1 MNEAAEAHLSH
12 HLLAGRR
19 GTVEQQAARGK
30 AARKALSR
38 SSHAALELSSDRR
51 DPVDILEEQAAT
63 RVPELVP
70 IRYGRM
76 ASSPFAFFR
85 GAAAIMAADL
95 AHTPHSGIH
104 AQLCGDAHLM
114 NFGVYNSPDRRLVFD
129 LNDFD
134 ETLPGPWE
142 WDLKRLVASL
152 VVAGQ
157 ENGYSQAEVEEI
169 VRDSV
174 QSYRTAMASFA
185 GQGNLAVWYSRLEVE
200 ALLDGLRAQLTAS
213 QVKSFNRQTAKFASR
228 DSLQAFG
235 KLTKQTDDG
244 PRFRSEPPLIVPVD
258 ELLGVEWEWV
268 VGTADRFLSHYL
280 RSLADDRRDLVM
292 QYRFVDLARKVVGV
306 GSVGTRAWIV
316 LLLGHDGDDPLILQW
331 KEAQA
336 SVLEPYAG
344 RSTFESPGRRVVAG
358 QQMMQASTDI
368 FLGWYHGHGLDGQPR
383 DFYVRQL
390 RDGKGSLDVGTMVP
404 AGMRI
409 YGEICAWT
417 LARAHA
423 RSGDRVA
430 IASYAG
436 TSRRLDDALVEFGH
450 RYADQNRV
458 DHAALVTAIAE
469 GRIDAVSGV

>member
-1 MNEAAEAHLSH
+1 MSDAVEAHLTH
-12 HLLAGRR
+12 HVLSGRR

-38 SSHAALELSSDRR
+38 SSHATLELSPDRR
-51 DPVDILEEQAAT
+51 DPVDILEEQAGS

-76 ASSPFAFFR
+76 ASSPFAFYR
-85 GAAAIMAADL
+85 GAAAVMSADL
-95 AHTPHSGIH
+95 AGTPSSGIQ

-152 VVAGQ
+152 VIAGQ
-157 ENGYSQAEVEEI
+157 ENGYTQVEIEEV

-174 QSYRTAMASFA
+174 RTYRTAMASFA
-185 GQGNLAVWYSRLEVE
+185 AQGNLAVWYSRLEVE
-200 ALLDGLRAQLTAS
+200 ALLDTVRGQLAPER
-213 QVKSFNRQTAKFASR
+213 VKAFNRQTAKFAAR

-235 KLTKQTDDG
+235 KLTTQTDDG

-258 ELLGVEWEWV
+258 ELLGTDWEWV
-268 VGTADRFLSHYL
+268 VETADRFLSHYL
-280 RSLADDRRDLVM
+280 RSLPDDRRDLVL

-316 LLLGHDGDDPLILQW
+316 LLLGRDGADPLILQW

-336 SVLEPYAG
+336 SVLEPHLGHSA
-344 RSTFESPGRRVVAG
+344 FESHGRRVVAG
-358 QQMMQASTDI
+358 QQLMQASTDI

-390 RDGKGSLDVGTMVP
+390 RDGKGSVDVATLLPG
-404 AGMRI
+404 GMRV
-409 YGEICAWT
+409 YGEVCAWT

-430 IASYAG
+430 IASYVG
-436 TSRRLDDALVEFGH
+436 SSRKLDDALVEFGYH
-450 RYADQNRV
+450 YADQNRQ
-458 DHAALVTAIAE
+458 DHAALLAAIAD
-469 GRIDAVSGV
+469 GRIIAQSGI

>member
-1 MNEAAEAHLSH
+1 MTDTIETHESH
-12 HLLAGRR
+12 HLLSGRR
-19 GTVEQQAARGK
+19 GSLEQQVARGK
-30 AARKALSR
+30 AARKALPR
-38 SSHAALELSSDRR
+38 SSHAALDLRPDRR
-51 DPVDILEEQAAT
+51 DPVEILEEQAT
-63 RVPELVP
+63 SRVPELVP

-85 GAAAIMAADL
+85 GAAAIMSADL
-95 AHTPHSGIH
+95 ACTPNSGIH

-157 ENGYSQAEVEEI
+157 ENGYTQGEVEEI
-169 VRDSV
+169 VRDTV
-174 QSYRTAMASFA
+174 RSYRTAMASFA
-185 GQGNLAVWYSRLEVE
+185 GQGNLAVWYSRLEVGT
-200 ALLDGLRAQLTAS
+200 LLDTLRTQLSAT
-213 QVKSFNRQTAKFASR
+213 QVKTFNRQTAKFASR
-228 DSLQAFG
+228 DSLQAFA
-235 KLTKQTDDG
+235 KLTQPTDDG

-258 ELLGVEWEWV
+258 ELLGVDWDWV
-268 VGTADRFLSHYL
+268 VSSADRFLSHYL
-280 RSLADDRRDLVM
+280 RSLADDRRDLVL

-316 LLLGHDGDDPLILQW
+316 LMLGHDGEDPLILQW

-336 SVLEPYAG
+336 SVLEPYLG
-344 RSTFESPGRRVVAG
+344 HSGFESHGRRVTAG
-358 QQMMQASTDI
+358 QQLMQASTDI

-390 RDGKGSLDVGTMVP
+390 RDGKGSLDVTTMVP
-404 AGMRI
+404 GGMRM
-409 YGEICAWT
+409 YGEVCAWT

-430 IASYAG
+430 ISTYVG

-450 RYADQNRV
+450 HYADQNRL
-458 DHAALVTAIAE
+458 DHAALVSAIAE
-469 GRIDAVSGV
+469 GRLDAVSGV